1 VLISLSSI
9 SEKRGAAA
17 AVTGSLS
24 DEWGIIEILSRSDTV
39 AVWILDF
46 RLIHKYY
53 PGNG

>member
-1 VLISLSSI
+1 VLIFLSSI
-9 SEKRGAAA
+9 SEKRGAA

-39 AVWILDF
+39 AVCILDF

-53 PGNG
+53 PGNV